1 MQIHGKEY
9 GFAGTVEG
17 IEKLG
22 RLCPGGDIESLEAF
36 MDSATVSE
44 SIAFMRNAIVVLND
58 AYVNYMKEWEGEDVP
73 LLTVE
78 KAKSLTLPALRAAM
92 AEAMTAMREDA
103 HAEMEISAKKNGM
116 TEQTGEA

>member
-22 RLCPGGDIESLEAF
+22 RLCPSGDIESLEAF

-44 SIAFMRNAIVVLND
+44 SIAFMRDAIVVLND

-73 LLTVE
+73 RLTVGQ
-78 KAKSLTLPALRAAM
+78 AKSLTLPALRAAM

-116 TEQTGEA
+116 NEQTGEA

>member
-92 AEAMTAMREDA
+92 TEAMTAMREDA
-103 HAEMEISAKKNGM
+103 KAEMDISAKKNGM

>member
-22 RLCPGGDIESLEAF
+22 RLCPGGNIDSLDAF
-36 MDSATVSE
+36 MEAATVSE
-44 SIAFMRNAIVVLND
+44 SIAFMRDAVVVLNN
-58 AYVNYMKEWEGEDVP
+58 AYADYMREWEGEDVP
-73 LLTVE
+73 RLTSGQ
-78 KAKSLTLPALRAAM
+78 AKSLTLPALRAAM
-92 AEAMTAMREDA
+92 TEAMTAMREDA
-103 HAEMEISAKKNGM
+103 KSEMEISAKKNGM

>member
-17 IEKLG
+17 IEQLG
-22 RLCPGGDIESLEAF
+22 RLCPSGDIESLEAF

-44 SIAFMRNAIVVLND
+44 SIAFMRDAIVVLNN
-58 AYVNYMKEWEGEDVP
+58 AYANYMKEWEGEDVP
-73 LLTVE
+73 RLTVGQ
-78 KAKSLTLPALRAAM
+78 AKSLTLPALREAM

-116 TEQTGEA
+116 NEQTGEA